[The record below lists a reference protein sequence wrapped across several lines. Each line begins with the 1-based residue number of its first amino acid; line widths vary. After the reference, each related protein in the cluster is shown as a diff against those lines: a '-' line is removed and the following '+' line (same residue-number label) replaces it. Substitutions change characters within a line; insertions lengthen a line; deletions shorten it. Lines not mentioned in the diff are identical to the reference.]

1 MFRSISVPYSAIHI
15 MLTWIDSIYT
25 WLMQFIPE
33 QKQMPI
39 VPITRI
45 QSGQTQ
51 LSDREILASLER
63 NLRHEAACWR
73 ERLHTFHN
81 RAEDE
86 AYFRL
91 EAERCE
97 NAARQIERRRLRRT
111 VL

>member
-1 MFRSISVPYSAIHI
+1 MFHSISVPDSAIHI
-15 MLTWIDSIYT
+15 MLMWLESIYT

-45 QSGQTQ
+45 RPVQTQ
-51 LSDREILASLER
+51 PSTREILASLER

-73 ERLHTFHN
+73 ERLQTFHN

-97 NAARQIERRRLRRT
+97 NAARQIEMRRLRRT